1 MPGVLHVYPPEPEK
15 IVNFVKLQVT
25 DAMLDTNIFPAAPS
39 QDAASVLFALGI
51 LSAIP
56 PVPNNR
62 SLLDDTFA
70 YMQTIFSPMAPSEYV
85 YNDVVSN
92 YNNYLGVFEKSASL
106 PKKGPMSNPYEEVSK
121 AASYQL
127 GFPED
132 GIRIFYLTVWLTH
145 YCKDAI
151 TFFFADS
158 AGLTGPARPR
168 KTPTAAE
175 AYAFVS
181 KHVNN
186 TITDQSFF
194 SGKGIPGNATEV
206 FTALYMVVVLVMPT
220 RDKTILFNTLEYT
233 NELLK
238 QNSYSPL
245 FFERIMQAMERFLEA
260 YESSID
266 VQMQEPTSFTFE
278 LLAEE
283 TVKLLNLHPDT
294 LLRYNIVA
302 YFSGMFFDAMA
313 TLYPEIES

>member
-1 MPGVLHVYPPEPEK
+1 MAGVLHVYPPDPEK

-25 DAMLDTNIFPAAPS
+25 DALLDTNIFPSEPAAEAS
-39 QDAASVLFALGI
+39 SVLFALGI

-62 SLLDDTFA
+62 KLLDDTFA
-70 YMQTIFSPMAPSEYV
+70 YMQTIFSPMAPSEFV

-127 GFPED
+127 GFSED
-132 GIRIFYLTVWLTH
+132 GIRIFHLTVWLTH

-151 TFFFADS
+151 AFFFADS
-158 AGLTGPARPR
+158 AGLTSSARPR
-168 KTPTAAE
+168 KTPTASE
-175 AYAFVS
+175 AYTFVS

-206 FTALYMVVVLVMPT
+206 FTALYLVVVLVLPT
-220 RDKTILFNTLEYT
+220 REKALLFDTLEYT
-233 NELLK
+233 NYLLK
-238 QNSYSPL
+238 QNNYPPL
-245 FFERIMQAMERFLEA
+245 FFERIMQALEQFLEA
-260 YESSID
+260 YETSVD
-266 VQMQEPTSFTFE
+266 VELREPTSFTFE
-278 LLAEE
+278 LLAEDA
-283 TVKLLNLHPDT
+283 VKLLGLYPDT

-302 YFSGMFFDAMA
+302 YFPSLFFDAMA
-313 TLYPEIES
+313 TLYPEIEE